1 MTAPKRPYIDIRK
14 KTGWTEPLGIRANS
28 RTQRPLQGLGPGGLA
43 RASPFFRYMSYMSA
57 QGSKSPVE
65 EDQHVEHAQCY
76 RQKLLTLICTLQLI
90 H

>member
-43 RASPFFRYMSYMSA
+43 RANPFFRYTSA